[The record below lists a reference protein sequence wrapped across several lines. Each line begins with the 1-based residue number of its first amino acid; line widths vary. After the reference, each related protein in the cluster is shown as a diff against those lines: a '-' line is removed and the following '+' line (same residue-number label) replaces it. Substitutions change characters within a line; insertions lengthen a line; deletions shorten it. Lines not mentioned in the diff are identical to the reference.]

1 MGGERAGNGMLR
13 RGMRGER
20 AGNRILR
27 RGMGGE
33 RAVNGCV
40 AQGPARGRRPFG
52 GAGFDFSTPCFQN
65 SYRFPDASGHLTLCI
80 QRRILSL
87 YNLSRMLARSCRPQP
102 AFLLVFSKSEVF
114 FFPRH
119 VPIPRPF
126 SAHSPRYVPI
136 PCPFPAQALWRA
148 PRLAFLGSR
157 PKRRR
162 EMGVG
167 RDGAARQM

>member
-1 MGGERAGNGMLR
+1 MSPGHALARARCGFRNLFDAHTACSRKLALQARWALRCAQGAGRGIRDEEAGNGTLWGEMGEEWNPAVCVWGGMGGERAGNG
-13 RGMRGER
+13 
-20 AGNRILR
+20 ILR

-80 QRRILSL
+80 QRHILSL

-102 AFLLVFSKSEVF
+102 A
-114 FFPRH
+114 
-119 VPIPRPF
+119 
-126 SAHSPRYVPI
+126 
-136 PCPFPAQALWRA
+136 
-148 PRLAFLGSR
+148 
-157 PKRRR
+157 
-162 EMGVG
+162 
-167 RDGAARQM
+167 

>member
-1 MGGERAGNGMLR
+1 MSEHGRCLLDFGVDFGRILIPSACIRIRPKNTYRRLQNLGFPKRDISRRRVPLGACIKEGVRVDLSNACFLGLRESLLSHPKPGGERAGNG
-13 RGMRGER
+13 
-20 AGNRILR
+20 ILR

-80 QRRILSL
+80 QRHILSL

-102 AFLLVFSKSEVF
+102 A
-114 FFPRH
+114 
-119 VPIPRPF
+119 
-126 SAHSPRYVPI
+126 
-136 PCPFPAQALWRA
+136 
-148 PRLAFLGSR
+148 
-157 PKRRR
+157 
-162 EMGVG
+162 
-167 RDGAARQM
+167 